1 MDKKPN
7 KIENMPNQEK
17 KSLIIVSN
25 PDAVKK
31 KIRSYNF
38 KYIYGKF
45 NLDVLH
51 DDVKHLKNI
60 HGDVSDLTGWFN
72 KNISGCVS
80 NIFGNMDYY
89 LKGDLTSIRG
99 NISNISGKV
108 SRNFSGDVSNLI
120 GDVTGL
126 YGYLHRGSIFGDVS
140 DVYGDVSEK
149 SGDVSNLS
157 GWFSF
162 LRGNLSCVEGII
174 GKDIK
179 GTLDVG
185 NRSYGDITSIKVKK
199 DEGSPIEEGS
209 LMSETLPLSGDLSY
223 IYGYLNNLHG
233 DVYFTGKSKYQFN
246 MLHGV
251 KHIIKGNHDYKG
263 SFKGVDAELLDPI
276 HQIKIDDKEV
286 VLCHYPIFSWNGK
299 IHGSIHL
306 YGHVH
311 NHEDE
316 QLPLKNA
323 VNIGVDMWGYCP
335 VDFKTILE
343 VIKDKEV

>member
-1 MDKKPN
+1 MGHTYSFKLRNKFRVTGKCANIWFTSDTHFGHRNIIDYVNRPFNSVEEMD
-7 KIENMPNQEK
+7 
-17 KSLIIVSN
+17 
-25 PDAVKK
+25 DT
-31 KIRSYNF
+31 Y
-38 KYIYGKF
+38 
-45 NLDVLH
+45 
-51 DDVKHLKNI
+51 
-60 HGDVSDLTGWFN
+60 
-72 KNISGCVS
+72 
-80 NIFGNMDYY
+80 
-89 LKGDLTSIRG
+89 
-99 NISNISGKV
+99 ISNHNSLV
-108 SRNFSGDVSNLI
+108 
-120 GDVTGL
+120 
-126 YGYLHRGSIFGDVS
+126 
-140 DVYGDVSEK
+140 EK
-149 SGDVSNLS
+149 
-157 GWFSF
+157 
-162 LRGNLSCVEGII
+162 
-174 GKDIK
+174 
-179 GTLDVG
+179 
-185 NRSYGDITSIKVKK
+185 Y
-199 DEGSPIEEGS
+199 
-209 LMSETLPLSGDLSY
+209 DLFFH
-223 IYGYLNNLHG
+223 LG